1 MARKIRI
8 GVVFGG
14 RSGEH
19 EVSLTSARSVLKYL
33 DRERYEVIP
42 IGIDKAGRW
51 LMGEGALPALES
63 RLDTDLLPVS
73 LLPDPTSQKLV
84 SIDEAKISE
93 VIQEEL
99 DVIFPVLHGTYGE
112 DGSIQGLFELANIAY
127 VGAGVT
133 ASAVA
138 MDKAMTKAL
147 LEAHGLPQL
156 PYLVV
161 LRWQWEAQPEEV
173 LARVKEE
180 LGFPCF
186 VKPANLGSSVGISKA
201 HDRESLEAAINL
213 ACQFDRKLVI
223 EQGAPPS
230 REVECAVLGN
240 DHPKASVL
248 GEIVPDRE
256 FYDYAAKYEDS
267 DSQLIIPARISE
279 KATEEVRNLALQVY
293 KAVDCAGMARVDFFV
308 GIEDEKVYVNEI
320 NTIPGFTPISMFPK
334 LWEVSGLSYPQL
346 LDRLVELALERH
358 QDKQRNRT
366 SYLD

>member
-1 MARKIRI
+1 M
-8 GVVFGG
+8 
-14 RSGEH
+14 
-19 EVSLTSARSVLKYL
+19 
-33 DRERYEVIP
+33 
-42 IGIDKAGRW
+42 
-51 LMGEGALPALES
+51 
-63 RLDTDLLPVS
+63 
-73 LLPDPTSQKLV
+73 

-161 LRWQWEAQPEEV
+161 LRWQWETQPEEV
-173 LARVKEE
+173 LAWVKEE

-223 EQGAPPS
+223 EQGAPP
-230 REVECAVLGN
+230 VERW
-240 DHPKASVL
+240 SVQFW
-248 GEIVPDRE
+248 VM
-256 FYDYAAKYEDS
+256 
-267 DSQLIIPARISE
+267 
-279 KATEEVRNLALQVY
+279 T
-293 KAVDCAGMARVDFFV
+293 
-308 GIEDEKVYVNEI
+308 
-320 NTIPGFTPISMFPK
+320 TPRLRCWGRLSPIGSFMIMPPSMKTVTP
-334 LWEVSGLSYPQL
+334 
-346 LDRLVELALERH
+346 
-358 QDKQRNRT
+358 N
-366 SYLD
+366 